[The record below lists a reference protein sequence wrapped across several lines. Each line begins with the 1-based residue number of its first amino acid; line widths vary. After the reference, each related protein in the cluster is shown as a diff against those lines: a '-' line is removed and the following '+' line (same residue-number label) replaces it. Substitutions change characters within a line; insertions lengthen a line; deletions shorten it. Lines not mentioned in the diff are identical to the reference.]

1 MYVAVLGAGYAG
13 VALVNKLEES
23 LPPEVE
29 ITLVDES
36 ESHLVQHLLH
46 RVVRKPSLSEK
57 LTIPIEELL
66 MRAEHKQ
73 AHVTDID
80 ADNRKITFE
89 DGSME
94 YDVGAVCL
102 GAQTAFY
109 GLPGVEANSTPLK
122 RLEHAECIREEFAA
136 VREAGGRVIVGGAG
150 LSGVQVAGELA
161 EMAREADTDPE
172 VLLLEQREQVAPT
185 FPGRFQNAVAD
196 ELDNRGVTV
205 HTGRAGERADE
216 ETVELVDGTELAYDQ
231 FVWTGGIAGQEPFR
245 GDRPEV
251 RADLRLADGTFG
263 LGDAVR
269 VVDANGEPVPATA
282 QTAVRQADV
291 AARNI
296 ERIVENADSGFQPRL
311 ARYRYS
317 SLGWLVSVGDG
328 TVAQVGPSV
337 LRGRSAKTLKTTVG
351 AGYLSSV
358 GAVENATEFVRSK
371 FKAE

>member
-205 HTGRAGERADE
+205 HTGRAVERADE

-358 GAVENATEFVRSK
+358 GAIENATEFVRSK

>member
-1 MYVAVLGAGYAG
+1 MHVAVLGAGYAG

-66 MRAEHKQ
+66 TRAEHKQ
-73 AHVTDID
+73 AHATDID

-122 RLEHAECIREEFAA
+122 RLKHAECIREEFAA

-205 HTGRAGERADE
+205 HTGRAVERADE

-337 LRGRSAKTLKTTVG
+337 LRGKSAKALKTTVG